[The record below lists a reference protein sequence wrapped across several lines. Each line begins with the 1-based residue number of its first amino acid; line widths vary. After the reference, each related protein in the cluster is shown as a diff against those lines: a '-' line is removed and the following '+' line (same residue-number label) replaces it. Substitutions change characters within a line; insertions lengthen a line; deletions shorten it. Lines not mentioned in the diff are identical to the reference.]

1 MDPYLERHWGDIHHR
16 LITYGCD
23 QLTGMLPSELCARI
37 EERVFVES
45 PTGDERTVVPDLRV
59 LGPERAKKGKAR
71 KAAELPIN
79 GPLVLQLDEPVTQGY
94 IEIRDRTSGMR
105 VVTVI
110 EVLSLANKAPG
121 EGQDKYRQKQQELRD
136 GQVSL
141 VEIDL
146 LRAGTRLLPVP
157 LQRLPEAYRTPYQVC
172 VRRGWRPVE
181 IEVYPVPLRQRL
193 PAVNVPLRHTDA
205 DVVLELQPLIEQC
218 YRNGRYEQTLDY
230 RGNPDPLLDRAD
242 ARWADK
248 LLRDAGRRGRRRQTN
263 GSPRRRR
270 S

>member
-16 LITYGCD
+16 LITYACD
-23 QLTGMLPSELCARI
+23 QLTGILPSELCARI

-59 LGPERAKKGKAR
+59 LGPQRAKKGKVK
-71 KAAELPIN
+71 KAAEVPAG

-94 IEIRDRTSGMR
+94 IEIRDADSGMR

-110 EVLSLANKAPG
+110 EVLSLANKVAG

-136 GQVSL
+136 GHVTL

-146 LRAGTRLLPVP
+146 LRAGTRVLPVP
-157 LQRLPEAYRTPYQVC
+157 LQRLPEAYQTPYQVC
-172 VRRGWRPVE
+172 VRRGWKPVE
-181 IEVYPVPLRQRL
+181 IEVYSVPLRQRL
-193 PAVNVPLRHTDA
+193 PPINIPLRQTDA

-218 YRNGRYEQTLDY
+218 YRNGRYEQTINY
-230 RGNPDPLLDRAD
+230 RAAPDPALQGED

-248 LLRDAGRRGRRRQTN
+248 LLRDAGLRGRKRQTN
-263 GSPRRRR
+263 GSARRRR